1 MFMPSNGNIR
11 GRRVNQADTFG
22 VFHNLPFDEYQQI
35 PALNQSKIKQII
47 PNGYTQVKTYIN
59 SQALKFGNAGHCM
72 LLEPEKFE
80 NLYLSAPKNLSQ
92 RGKKGKN
99 SWREFCE
106 LHSGKIVLS
115 FSDWARLQ
123 KIKKCFQIH
132 PQVQQLFSNGNSEVS
147 LHWKDSEYGLNCK
160 ARLDWLDSDS
170 RKIVDLKF
178 TKNIIKAASIKPIKN
193 EFSLQAG
200 WYTRGIYQLTNK
212 TTDFFFIFIEKF
224 APHSIK
230 IVKVC
235 NEDFIKGQDQIEQGI
250 KNINQTKTI

>member
-1 MFMPSNGNIR
+1 MSQDN
-11 GRRVNQADTFG
+11 AFG

-47 PNGYTQVKTYIN
+47 SNGYIQRKSYFN
-59 SQALKFGNAGHCM
+59 SQALQFGNAGHCM

-80 NLYLSAPKNLSQ
+80 NLYLSAPKDLSQ

-99 SWREFCE
+99 SWRDFCE

-147 LHWKDSEYGLNCK
+147 LYWKDSEYGLNCK
-160 ARLDWLDSDS
+160 ARLDWFDSHS
-170 RKIVDLKF
+170 RKIIDLKF
-178 TKNIIKAASIKPIKN
+178 TINLAKAASIKPIKN
-193 EFSLQAG
+193 DFSLQAS
-200 WYTRGIYQLTNK
+200 WYTRGIYQLTNI

-230 IVKVC
+230 IVQVSH
-235 NEDFIKGQDQIEQGI
+235 EDFNYGQEQIDQGI
-250 KNINQTKTI
+250 KNINQKKTI